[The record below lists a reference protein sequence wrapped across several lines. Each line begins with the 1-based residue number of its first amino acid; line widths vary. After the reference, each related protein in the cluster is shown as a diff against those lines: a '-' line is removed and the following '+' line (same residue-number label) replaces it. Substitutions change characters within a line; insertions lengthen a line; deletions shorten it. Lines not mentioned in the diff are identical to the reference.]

1 MGAYGVAEAARSTAH
16 AGRAGHGLGNR
27 ARRCELLADNCSVG
41 ASADQQRRGGWW
53 AAVWGVAAITC
64 IAVAAFAASF
74 FRGRERDISQ
84 ELEAAREQL
93 RSQTIELTR
102 LNEAF
107 PILKAPDTALSSFGQ
122 GQGKAQPPKGKFFV
136 NPALGVVLLV
146 SNLPPAAAGKIY
158 EMWLLPKRGMPLA
171 AGLFQSSADGTS
183 LYVHRGMVDL
193 AATSAIAVTLENTGG
208 APAPS
213 LPALIVAALP
223 GPS

>member
-1 MGAYGVAEAARSTAH
+1 MGAYWRCGSCAINCARRPCWH
-16 AGRAGHGLGNR
+16 ELGNR

-84 ELEAAREQL
+84 ELAAAREQL

-107 PILKAPDTALSSFGQ
+107 PILKAPDTAVSSFGQ
-122 GQGKAQPPKGKFFV
+122 GQGQAQPPKGKFFV

-158 EMWLLPKRGMPLA
+158 EMWLLPKCGMPLA

-208 APAPS
+208 APAPN
-213 LPALIVAALP
+213 LPALIVAALA
-223 GPS
+223 SRS